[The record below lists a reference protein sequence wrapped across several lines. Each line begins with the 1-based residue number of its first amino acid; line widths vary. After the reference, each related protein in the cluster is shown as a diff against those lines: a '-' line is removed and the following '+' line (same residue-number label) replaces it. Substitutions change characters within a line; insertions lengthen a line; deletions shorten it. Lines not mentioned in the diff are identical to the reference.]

1 MLYPLAGWLCV
12 ISPAIPITAMPQLF
26 FVNSKYLNISQCN
39 LKESIFWKS
48 SRRLVMPRGL
58 VMSLTD
64 VQRKIQRC
72 LAFVDAGSEHEAR
85 VAVEQAV
92 RLCRH
97 HGLVLTAVPAMAS
110 AATRPMTGWVHQAQR
125 TVGTHVD
132 MCC

>member
-1 MLYPLAGWLCV
+1 
-12 ISPAIPITAMPQLF
+12 
-26 FVNSKYLNISQCN
+26 
-39 LKESIFWKS
+39 
-48 SRRLVMPRGL
+48 
-58 VMSLTD
+58 MSLTD

>member
-1 MLYPLAGWLCV
+1 
-12 ISPAIPITAMPQLF
+12 
-26 FVNSKYLNISQCN
+26 
-39 LKESIFWKS
+39 
-48 SRRLVMPRGL
+48 
-58 VMSLTD
+58 MSLPD

-97 HGLVLTAVPAMAS
+97 HGLVLTAVPDTPALATASTRSMA
-110 AATRPMTGWVHQAQR
+110 GWLDQARR
-125 TVGTHVD
+125 TVGAHVD

>member
-1 MLYPLAGWLCV
+1 
-12 ISPAIPITAMPQLF
+12 
-26 FVNSKYLNISQCN
+26 
-39 LKESIFWKS
+39 
-48 SRRLVMPRGL
+48 
-58 VMSLTD
+58 MSLPD

-97 HGLVLTAVPAMAS
+97 HGLMLTAVPALATV
-110 AATRPMTGWVHQAQR
+110 ATRPMACWVDQTRQ
-125 TVGTHVD
+125 TLGTYVD